1 MCNFVYHHSKALKP
15 FEYKNYFPEDIPQ
28 DDGKPDFEQRMEAAK
43 TTKMR
48 TVLIVVFIPWTS
60 RPKNLHPLK
69 PIAGP

>member
-48 TVLIVVFIPWTS
+48 TVLIVVFIP
-60 RPKNLHPLK
+60 
-69 PIAGP
+69 